1 MLLRENFNVSEKIG
15 ADRYP
20 VREASALF
28 PNLMALSLA
37 LNSIKSLRVR

>member
-1 MLLRENFNVSEKIG
+1 MLLREKFNVSEKIG
-15 ADRYP
+15 TARYH
-20 VREASALF
+20 VREAFALF